1 MKYIILFIFLPFL
14 TNAQELYTKY
24 DSYFQTISDPTEI
37 HIYHTLMV
45 VVITDKV
52 VEIGSE
58 VEGEFTV
65 LALFNVEWQVG
76 NEYLLSNIEDRIV
89 FYYPKINK
97 LVVIN
102 ILTKVESVFYGTPIP
117 THVEIPK

>member
-37 HIYHTLMV
+37 HIYHTLMI
-45 VVITDKV
+45 VVITDGI
-52 VEIGSE
+52 VEIMSE
-58 VEGEFTV
+58 VEGEYTV
-65 LALFNVEWQVG
+65 LAKFNVEWQVG

-89 FYYPKINK
+89 FYYPKTNK
-97 LVVIN
+97 LVIMN
-102 ILTKVESVFYGTPIP
+102 MLTKIESVFYGNIP
-117 THVEIPK
+117 THIEIPK

>member
-14 TNAQELYTKY
+14 SSAQDLYTKY

-37 HIYHTLMV
+37 HIYHTLMIV
-45 VVITDKV
+45 VVTDQV
-52 VEIGSE
+52 IEIVSE
-58 VEGEFTV
+58 VEGESTI
-65 LALFNVEWQVG
+65 LASFNVEWQVG

-89 FYYPKINK
+89 FYYPKTNK

-102 ILTKVESVFYGTPIP
+102 TLTKVESVFYGNIP